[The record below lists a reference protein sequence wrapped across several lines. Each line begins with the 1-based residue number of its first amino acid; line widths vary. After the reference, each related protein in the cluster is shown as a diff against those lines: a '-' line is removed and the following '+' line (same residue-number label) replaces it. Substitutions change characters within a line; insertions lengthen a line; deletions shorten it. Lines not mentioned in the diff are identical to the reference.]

1 MGCAEVIALD
11 EVRARKHWTTLRQR
25 LHGTFDQVFT
35 RYQHQQAD
43 S

>member
-1 MGCAEVIALD
+1 
-11 EVRARKHWTTLRQR
+11 